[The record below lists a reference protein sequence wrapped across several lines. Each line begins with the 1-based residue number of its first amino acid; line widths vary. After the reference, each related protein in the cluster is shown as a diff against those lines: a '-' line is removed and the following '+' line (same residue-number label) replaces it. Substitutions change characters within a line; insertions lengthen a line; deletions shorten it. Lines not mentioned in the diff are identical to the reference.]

1 MFVPKTY
8 HSVEES
14 RSLRVDLFTNFDRQ
28 VQGRMDRLDYQIV
41 ELLDRKP
48 GTSVVQIAREL
59 GVARPT
65 VQSRLSR
72 MRKDGVL
79 IDILPRLDT
88 TALGFP
94 VTALTTLQ
102 IDQRVG
108 IEHLDREL
116 LQVPEVIDAVTV
128 AGDWDVL
135 VRVVARSNADLQRV
149 IDRIASIEAVTRTST
164 SVQMQR
170 IAHDRILPLFEAATA
185 ETPDSKPHL
194 QAVDG

>member
-1 MFVPKTY
+1 
-8 HSVEES
+8 
-14 RSLRVDLFTNFDRQ
+14 
-28 VQGRMDRLDYQIV
+28 MDRLDYQIV

-65 VQSRLSR
+65 VQSRLTR
-72 MRKDGVL
+72 MRKSGLLV
-79 IDILPRLDT
+79 DILPRLDT

-108 IEHLDREL
+108 VDHLHREL

-128 AGDWDVL
+128 AGDWDVVL
-135 VRVVARSNADLQRV
+135 RVVARSNADLQRV
-149 IDRIASIEAVTRTST
+149 IDRIAGIEAVTRTST

-185 ETPDSKPHL
+185 DSAGATPRLAATGNSARISDR
-194 QAVDG
+194 